1 MCTYLMY
8 CEFVR
13 CAFIVS
19 HTQEESN
26 LNINLV
32 KILDSDLLF
41 ISSVFELSS
50 DVNCTH
56 PILQ

>member
-1 MCTYLMY
+1 MRTYLMY

-26 LNINLV
+26 
-32 KILDSDLLF
+32 S
-41 ISSVFELSS
+41 
-50 DVNCTH
+50 
-56 PILQ
+56 Q